1 MRDTI
6 KSKEYFDEYILK
18 MSEGIKRFEECI
30 AAGKYLND
38 KILFVKDYILQK
50 KIGIII
56 AKYSKGDSIE
66 EIKKEFESSLDLF
79 GEAWD
84 DSVYE
89 SNIIFASLAYLLN
102 LDDGKLNIIKNKLRK
117 SETYDS
123 LLDFILIGNKSE
135 FDTSKISFP
144 RPYKKLVKSINDE
157 DRDAFLKYLRGWY
170 KGSVDS
176 AWYGTHEL
184 VNKYQYYGYWCF
196 EAGAIAKRL
205 GFIDDDLKNEQ
216 YYPYDMVH
224 FV

>member
-1 MRDTI
+1 M
-6 KSKEYFDEYILK
+6 Y
-18 MSEGIKRFEECI
+18 KR
-30 AAGKYLND
+30 
-38 KILFVKDYILQK
+38 Q
-50 KIGIII
+50 
-56 AKYSKGDSIE
+56 
-66 EIKKEFESSLDLF
+66 
-79 GEAWD
+79 
-84 DSVYE
+84 
-89 SNIIFASLAYLLN
+89 
-102 LDDGKLNIIKNKLRK
+102 
-117 SETYDS
+117 